1 MLPGKLKHEMKQET
15 KGQKILGGLGL
26 TSAGLGIVS
35 LHNVCHL
42 VCEGAIVVLA
52 LIGITIVGMP
62 LAFLQQYTLLFAI
75 MGIISSVIGIAFY
88 LRTRRHCKMT
98 RSNNFWFAVNAIV
111 LVASIASIIS
121 IGGVV

>member
-1 MLPGKLKHEMKQET
+1 MLPGKLKQET
-15 KGQKILGGLGL
+15 KSQKILGSLGL

-42 VCEGAIVVLA
+42 VCEGAIVILA
-52 LIGITIVGMP
+52 LIGITLVGMP

-75 MGIISSVIGIAFY
+75 MGIISSIFGISFY
-88 LRTRRHCKMT
+88 LLTRSHHKMT
-98 RSNNFWFAVNAIV
+98 RKNKFWFVVNIV
-111 LVASIASIIS
+111 VLIASIVS